1 MTADHHEGPAAR
13 RRDRLATARLYV
25 CMDLSRGLEGL
36 LEFADSAFRGGV
48 DILQVRDKH
57 AEARAELEALRALRQ
72 IADRHGA
79 LLAAND
85 RADVA
90 ALAGV
95 DVLHL
100 GQGDL
105 STADA
110 RTVVGPDVLIGRSTR
125 TVEQLHEADQD
136 PGIDYFCTGP
146 IWSTPTKPG
155 RAAVGLELARA
166 AAQRGEGPGSAGRP
180 GGADPA
186 DGDGSA
192 DGADGAGPADRAV
205 RIGRADQGERQGG
218 ADPADGAGAPGGVD
232 RAGRKPFFAIGGI
245 DLVRVPEVV
254 AAGADRIVVVRA
266 VTEATDPEQA
276 ARELRA
282 AVTIPSS
289 G

>member
-13 RRDRLATARLYV
+13 RRDRLATARRYV
-25 CMDLSRGLEGL
+25 CVERAQRWEGL
-36 LEFADSAFRGGV
+36 LELADSAVRGGV

-166 AAQRGEGPGSAGRP
+166 AAQRGEDAGSTGTS
-180 GGADPA
+180 
-186 DGDGSA
+186 GDA
-192 DGADGAGPADRAV
+192 R
-205 RIGRADQGERQGG
+205 
-218 ADPADGAGAPGGVD
+218 GVD
-232 RAGRKPFFAIGGI
+232 SGGRKPFVAVGGK
-245 DLVRVPEVV
+245 DLSREREVS
-254 AAGADRIVVVRA
+254 ACSAEHAVVVRA
-266 VTEATDPEQA
+266 VTEAADPEQA

-282 AVTIPSS
+282 AVTAPSK

>member
-25 CMDLSRGLEGL
+25 CVDLSRGLEGL

-57 AEARAELEALRALRQ
+57 AEAGAELEALRALRQ

-166 AAQRGEGPGSAGRP
+166 AAQRGEDAGSTGTS
-180 GGADPA
+180 
-186 DGDGSA
+186 GDA
-192 DGADGAGPADRAV
+192 RAV
-205 RIGRADQGERQGG
+205 DS
-218 ADPADGAGAPGGVD
+218 
-232 RAGRKPFFAIGGI
+232 AGRKPFFAIGGI
-245 DLVRVPEVV
+245 DLGRVPQVLSS
-254 AAGADRIVVVRA
+254 GADRIVVVRA
-266 VTEATDPEQA
+266 VTEAADPEQA

-282 AVTIPSS
+282 AVTAPSK

>member
-25 CMDLSRGLEGL
+25 CVDLSRGLEGL

-57 AEARAELEALRALRQ
+57 AEAGAELEALRALRQ

-125 TVEQLHEADQD
+125 TVEQLHEADRD

-166 AAQRGEGPGSAGRP
+166 AAQRGKGPGSAGRP

-186 DGDGSA
+186 DGG
-192 DGADGAGPADRAV
+192 
-205 RIGRADQGERQGG
+205 GG
-218 ADPADGAGAPGGVD
+218 ADPADRAGAPGGVD
-232 RAGRKPFFAIGGI
+232 RVGRKPFFAIGGI

>member
-1 MTADHHEGPAAR
+1 MARPLSPALGLPRNTSSLTCQAGGMTADHHEGPAAR

-36 LEFADSAFRGGV
+36 LEFADSAFRGCV
-48 DILQVRDKH
+48 DILPLRDKH
-57 AEARAELEALRALRQ
+57 AE
-72 IADRHGA
+72 
-79 LLAAND
+79 D

-166 AAQRGEGPGSAGRP
+166 A
-180 GGADPA
+180 
-186 DGDGSA
+186 
-192 DGADGAGPADRAV
+192 
-205 RIGRADQGERQGG
+205 
-218 ADPADGAGAPGGVD
+218 
-232 RAGRKPFFAIGGI
+232 
-245 DLVRVPEVV
+245 
-254 AAGADRIVVVRA
+254 
-266 VTEATDPEQA
+266 
-276 ARELRA
+276 
-282 AVTIPSS
+282 
-289 G
+289 

>member
-25 CMDLSRGLEGL
+25 CVDLSRGLEGL

-57 AEARAELEALRALRQ
+57 AEAGAELEALRALRQ

-166 AAQRGEGPGSAGRP
+166 AAQRGEDAGSTGTSATRVVSTAPAGSPSSRSEVSTSAGCRRCCRP
-180 GGADPA
+180 APTASWWSGPSPRRPIPRRRRASCGRRSPRHRRDDHRGGAA
-186 DGDGSA
+186 T
-192 DGADGAGPADRAV
+192 
-205 RIGRADQGERQGG
+205 
-218 ADPADGAGAPGGVD
+218 
-232 RAGRKPFFAIGGI
+232 
-245 DLVRVPEVV
+245 V
-254 AAGADRIVVVRA
+254 AR
-266 VTEATDPEQA
+266 
-276 ARELRA
+276 
-282 AVTIPSS
+282 
-289 G
+289 

>member
-25 CMDLSRGLEGL
+25 CVDLSRGLEGL

-155 RAAVGLELARA
+155 RAAVGLELARE
-166 AAQRGEGPGSAGRP
+166 AAQRCEDGAGGTGEAGRARGVGGTAGAGGAGRAGGTAGAGGPGSAG
-180 GGADPA
+180 
-186 DGDGSA
+186 
-192 DGADGAGPADRAV
+192 GADGV
-205 RIGRADQGERQGG
+205 
-218 ADPADGAGAPGGVD
+218 
-232 RAGRKPFFAIGGI
+232 GRKPSFAIGGI
-245 DLVRVPEVV
+245 DLGRVPQVV
-254 AAGADRIVVVRA
+254 SSGADRIVVVRA
-266 VTEATDPEQA
+266 VTEADDPEQA

-282 AVTIPSS
+282 AVTASPDR
-289 G
+289 

>member
-1 MTADHHEGPAAR
+1 MTADHLEAAASR
-13 RRDRLATARLYV
+13 RRARLASARLYV
-25 CMDLSRGLEGL
+25 CVDLSRGLDGL
-36 LEFADSAFRGGV
+36 LEFAESAFRGGV
-48 DILQVRDKH
+48 DILQVRDKQ
-57 AEARAELEALRALRQ
+57 AEARAELEALRALRP

-79 LLAAND
+79 MLAAND

-110 RTVVGPDVLIGRSTR
+110 RSVVGPEVLIGRSTR
-125 TVEQLHEADQD
+125 TTGQLHEADQD

-155 RAAVGLELARA
+155 RAAVGLELARV
-166 AAQRGEGPGSAGRP
+166 AAQRGGDPGSAGRH

-186 DGDGSA
+186 DSV
-192 DGADGAGPADRAV
+192 DGAGW
-205 RIGRADQGERQGG
+205 
-218 ADPADGAGAPGGVD
+218 
-232 RAGRKPFFAIGGI
+232 KPFFAIGGI
-245 DLVRVPEVV
+245 DLGRVPEVLS
-254 AAGADRIVVVRA
+254 AGADRIVVVRA
-266 VTEATDPEQA
+266 VTEAADPEQA

-282 AVTIPSS
+282 AVTAQ